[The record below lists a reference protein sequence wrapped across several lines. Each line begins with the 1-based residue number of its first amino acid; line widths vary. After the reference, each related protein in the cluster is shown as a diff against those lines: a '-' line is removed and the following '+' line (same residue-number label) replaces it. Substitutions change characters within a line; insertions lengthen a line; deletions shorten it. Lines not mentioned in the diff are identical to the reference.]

1 MARGGVDTIDSVGL
15 ARFCHGG
22 VDHSGSA
29 EQVRGV
35 GRCCAGGEPQRVTRR
50 GRPAVV
56 VMAEE
61 EYERLCQLDTAE
73 APSFGELLLEIPQG
87 DQEFERISISPRSLD
102 L

>member
-1 MARGGVDTIDSVGL
+1 MVEWTIREARSKFGALVDAAL
-15 ARFCHGG
+15 A
-22 VDHSGSA
+22 
-29 EQVRGV
+29 
-35 GRCCAGGEPQRVTRR
+35 GEPQRVTRR

-56 VMAEE
+56 VLSEE

-87 DQEFERISISPRSLD
+87 DHEFERISISPRSLD